1 MRLDYILDNPS
12 LHTVILFYKCK
23 FYGSS
28 GYFIMSPER
37 VKTVYVV
44 GHTTPDTDSVCSSI
58 AYAYFKNITDKR
70 YLFTPVR
77 AGKMNHETTFVL
89 EKFGVPASAEIES
102 LVATVND
109 LDLKRPISIGVR
121 DSIQVLALLMREQGV
136 RTAPVVDESGRLAGV
151 VGLKD
156 IARHYMDSVGFADL
170 SKAPIELDIL
180 VKTLDGRVISNTKR
194 ITVLSGR
201 VWIAAMQR
209 GTMLNRVRTGD
220 VVVVGDQN
228 EVQLDLIRMGCG
240 AVIVTDNAPIAN
252 EVVAAAREKDVL
264 LLSSRHPA
272 FATVQLMTMSEPV
285 SSIMT
290 TTCPTVGLYTPLSE
304 VRSKIVESEYRSVVV
319 VDSDDRLI
327 GFITRTDL
335 LKPVRK
341 MAILVDHNELSQA
354 VDGIEE
360 AEILEII
367 DHHRV
372 GDISTTAPIYV
383 YNDPVGST
391 CTVVSGIMFL
401 YQTHIPK
408 EIAGILLS
416 GILSDTLLLTLS
428 TTTERDSAAAHRLAE
443 IAGID
448 MQAYARELLHESI
461 NLEDKS
467 AVELIAADFKEFI
480 IGGKKLGVSQ
490 MMSLDCAEIDA
501 RERELVD
508 ELERLRTAN
517 NYDLTVLLVLNPL
530 GKGQERILLRGETW
544 IVEKAFGVKVENDTC
559 TVYRVMSRK
568 KDFIP
573 AIGQVL
579 SMGQGH

>member
-1 MRLDYILDNPS
+1 M
-12 LHTVILFYKCK
+12 K
-23 FYGSS
+23 
-28 GYFIMSPER
+28 
-37 VKTVYVV
+37 KTVYVV
-44 GHTTPDTDSVCSSI
+44 GHTTPDTDSVCSAI

-70 YLFTPVR
+70 FLFTPAR
-77 AGKMNHETTFVL
+77 AGKLNNETIFVL
-89 EKFGVPASAEIES
+89 NRFGVPASAEIDS
-102 LVATVND
+102 LVATVSD
-109 LDLKRPISIGVR
+109 LDLKRPISVGVR
-121 DSIQVLALLMREQGV
+121 DSIQVLALLMRERGV
-136 RTAPVVDESGRLAGV
+136 RSVPVVDDEGRLAGV

-180 VKTLDGRVISNTKR
+180 LKTLEGRVITNSR
-194 ITVLSGR
+194 QLSVLTGR
-201 VWIAAMQR
+201 VFIAAMHR
-209 GTMLNRVRTGD
+209 GALLNRVRTGD
-220 VVVVGDQN
+220 VVIVGDQN
-228 EVQLDLIRMGCG
+228 DIQLELIRMGCS
-240 AVIVTDNAPIAN
+240 AIMVTDNAPVAN
-252 EVVAAAREKDVL
+252 EVITAAGEKGVL
-264 LLSSRHPA
+264 LVSSPHPA

-290 TTCPTVGLYTPLSE
+290 TTCPTVGIYTPMAE
-304 VRSKIVESEYRSVVV
+304 VRSKIVESDYRSVIV
-319 VDSDDRLI
+319 VDSDSRLI
-327 GFITRTDL
+327 GIITRTDL

-341 MAILVDHNELSQA
+341 MAVLVDHNELSQA

-391 CTVVSGIMFL
+391 CTVVAGIMFL
-401 YQTHIPK
+401 HQTHIPK

-428 TTTERDSAAAHRLAE
+428 TTTERDRTAAHRLAG

-448 MQAYARELLHESI
+448 VPAFSRELLHESI
-461 NLEDKS
+461 HLEDRS
-467 AVELIAADFKEFI
+467 AGELIAADFKEFLI
-480 IGGKKLGVSQ
+480 SGKKLGVSQ

-508 ELERLRTAN
+508 ELERLRKAN

-530 GKGQERILLRGETW
+530 GKEQERILLRGETW
-544 IVEKAFGVKVENDTC
+544 IVERAFNVKVVNDSC
-559 TVYRVMSRK
+559 IVPWVMSRK

-579 SMGQGH
+579 SMGQPRS

>member
-1 MRLDYILDNPS
+1 MNPEK
-12 LHTVILFYKCK
+12 L
-23 FYGSS
+23 
-28 GYFIMSPER
+28 
-37 VKTVYVV
+37 KTVYVT

-58 AYAYFKNITDKR
+58 AYAYFKNATDKR

-77 AGKMNHETTFVL
+77 AGKLNHETAFVL
-89 EKFGVPASAEIES
+89 EKFGVPPSAEIDS

-109 LDLKRPISIGVR
+109 LDLKRPIAAGVR
-121 DSIQVLALLMREQGV
+121 DSVQALAQLMREQGV
-136 RTAPVVDESGRLAGV
+136 RSVPVVDDSGRLAGV

-156 IARHYMDSVGFADL
+156 IARHYMESVGFADL

-180 VKTLDGRVISNTKR
+180 LKTLDGRVISNPKQA
-194 ITVLSGR
+194 TVLTGR
-201 VWIAAMQR
+201 VLIAAMQR
-209 GTMLNRVRTGD
+209 GTLLNRVRPGD
-220 VVVVGDQN
+220 VAVVGDQN
-228 EVQLDLIRMGCG
+228 DVQLELMRLGCS
-240 AVIVTDNAPIAN
+240 AVIVTDNAPVAN
-252 EVVAAAREKDVL
+252 EVIAAAAEKGAL
-264 LLSSRHPA
+264 LISSRHPA

-290 TTCPTVGLYTPLSE
+290 TTCPTVGLYTPMAE
-304 VRSKIVESEYRSVVV
+304 VRSKIVESDYRSVVV
-319 VDSDDRLI
+319 VDSDNRLI

-335 LKPVRK
+335 LRPVRK
-341 MAILVDHNELSQA
+341 IAILVDHNELSQA

-391 CTVVSGIMFL
+391 CTVVAGIMFL
-401 YQTHIPK
+401 YQVHIPK
-408 EIAGILLS
+408 EIAGLLLS

-428 TTTERDSAAAHRLAE
+428 TTTERDRVEAHRLAE
-443 IAGID
+443 IADVDI
-448 MQAYARELLHESI
+448 QAYSKELLHASI

-467 AVELIAADFKEFI
+467 AAELVAADFKEFVI
-480 IGGKKLGVSQ
+480 SGKKLGVSQ
-490 MMSLDCAEIDA
+490 MMSLDCSEIDA
-501 RERELVD
+501 RERELVA

-517 NYDLTVLLVLNPL
+517 NYALVALLVLNPL

-544 IVEKAFGVKVENDTC
+544 IVEKAFNVKVVNDTC
-559 TVYRVMSRK
+559 TVHRVMSRK

-573 AIGQVL
+573 AIGQAL
-579 SMGQGH
+579 SMGQGR

>member
-1 MRLDYILDNPS
+1 
-12 LHTVILFYKCK
+12 
-23 FYGSS
+23 
-28 GYFIMSPER
+28 MSPDR
-37 VKTVYVV
+37 TKTVYVV
-44 GHTTPDTDSVCSSI
+44 GHTAPDTDSVCSSI
-58 AYAYFKNITDKR
+58 AYAYFKNATDKR

-77 AGKMNHETTFVL
+77 AGKLNHETAFVL
-89 EKFGVPASAEIES
+89 EKFGVPASAEIDS
-102 LVATVND
+102 LAATVSD
-109 LDLKRPISIGVR
+109 LDLKRPIAVDVR
-121 DSIQVLALLMREQGV
+121 DSVQVLATMMREKGV
-136 RTAPVVDESGRLAGV
+136 RSVPVTDASGRLAGV

-180 VKTLDGRVISNTKR
+180 LRTLEGRVISNTKQ
-194 ITVLSGR
+194 ISVLTGG
-201 VWIAAMQR
+201 VLIAAMQR
-209 GTMLNRVRTGD
+209 GTMLNRVRPGD
-220 VVVVGDQN
+220 VVVAGDQN
-228 EVQLDLIRMGCG
+228 DVQLELVRLGCS
-240 AVIVTDNAPIAN
+240 AVIVTDNAQIAN
-252 EVVAAAREKDVL
+252 DVIAAAREKDVL
-264 LLSSRHPA
+264 LISSPKSA

-290 TTCPTVGLYTPLSE
+290 TATPTVGLYTPISE
-304 VRSKIVESEYRSVVV
+304 VRQKIVESDYRSVVV
-319 VDSDDRLI
+319 VDSENRLI

-335 LKPVRK
+335 LNPVRK
-341 MAILVDHNELSQA
+341 TAILVDHNELSQA

-391 CTVVSGIMFL
+391 CTVVASIMFL

-428 TTTERDSAAAHRLAE
+428 TTTERDRIAAERLAV
-443 IAGID
+443 IAGIEV
-448 MQAYARELLHESI
+448 QAYAKELLHASI
-461 NLEDKS
+461 NLEDKT
-467 AVELIAADFKEFI
+467 AEQLIAADFKEFVI
-480 IGGKKLGVSQ
+480 SGKKLGVSQ
-490 MMSLDCAEIDA
+490 MMSLDCAEIDS
-501 RERELVD
+501 RERELVA
-508 ELERLRTAN
+508 ELERLRTAS

-544 IVEKAFGVKVENDTC
+544 IVEKAFNVKVEHDTC

-579 SMGQGH
+579 SMGQGR

>member
-1 MRLDYILDNPS
+1 
-12 LHTVILFYKCK
+12 
-23 FYGSS
+23 
-28 GYFIMSPER
+28 MSPER
-37 VKTVYVV
+37 IKTVYVV

-58 AYAYFKNITDKR
+58 AYAYFKNATDKR
-70 YLFTPVR
+70 HLYTPVR
-77 AGKMNHETTFVL
+77 AGKLNHETAFVL
-89 EKFGVPASAEIES
+89 ERFGVPASAEIDS
-102 LVATVND
+102 LAATVND
-109 LDLKRPISIGVR
+109 LDLKRPISVGVR
-121 DSIQVLALLMREQGV
+121 DSIQELALLMRKEGV
-136 RTAPVVDESGRLAGV
+136 RSVPVVDESGRMAGV

-156 IARHYMDSVGFADL
+156 IARHYMDSVGFFDL

-180 VKTLDGRVISNTKR
+180 LNTLDGRVISNTKQ
-194 ITVLSGR
+194 ISVLTGR
-201 VWIAAMQR
+201 VLIAAMQR

-220 VVVVGDQN
+220 VVVAGDQN
-228 EVQLDLIRMGCG
+228 DVQLELIRMGCS
-240 AVIVTDNAPIAN
+240 AVIVTDGAQIAG
-252 EVVAAAREKDVL
+252 EVIAAARDKDVL
-264 LLSSRHPA
+264 LVSSPHPA

-290 TTCPTVGLYTPLSE
+290 TSCPTVGPYTPMSE
-304 VRSKIVESEYRSVVV
+304 VRSKIVESDYRSVVV
-319 VDSDDRLI
+319 TDSDGRLI

-335 LKPVRK
+335 LRPVRK
-341 MAILVDHNELSQA
+341 AAILVDHNELSQA

-391 CTVVSGIMFL
+391 CTVVAGIMFL
-401 YQTHIPK
+401 HQTHIPQ
-408 EIAGILLS
+408 ELAGILLS
-416 GILSDTLLLTLS
+416 GVLSDTLLLTLS
-428 TTTERDSAAAHRLAE
+428 TTTERDRVTAQRLAG
-443 IAGID
+443 IAGVDIPS
-448 MQAYARELLHESI
+448 YAKELLHASI

-467 AVELIAADFKEFI
+467 AAELIAADFKEFL

-501 RERELVD
+501 REPELLS

-517 NYDLTVLLVLNPL
+517 NYDLTALLVLNPL
-530 GKGQERILLRGETW
+530 GKGQERILLKGEVW
-544 IVEKAFGVKVENDTC
+544 IVEKAFNVKVVNSTC
-559 TVYRVMSRK
+559 TVSRVMSRK

-579 SMGQGH
+579 SMGQPGR

>member
-1 MRLDYILDNPS
+1 
-12 LHTVILFYKCK
+12 
-23 FYGSS
+23 
-28 GYFIMSPER
+28 MSPDR

-70 YLFTPVR
+70 FLFTPVR
-77 AGKMNHETTFVL
+77 AGKLNHETAFVL
-89 EKFGVPASAEIES
+89 EKFGVPASAEIDS
-102 LVATVND
+102 LVPTVND
-109 LDLKRPISIGVR
+109 LDLKRPISVNAR
-121 DSIQVLALLMREQGV
+121 DSVQVLALLMREQGV
-136 RTAPVVDESGRLAGV
+136 RSVPVVDGAGRLAGV

-170 SKAPIELDIL
+170 SKTPIELDIL
-180 VKTLDGRVISNTKR
+180 LKTLDGRVLSNTKQL
-194 ITVLSGR
+194 TVLTGR
-201 VWIAAMQR
+201 VLIAAMQR
-209 GTMLNRVRTGD
+209 GTLLNRVRPGD

-228 EVQLDLIRMGCG
+228 DVQLELIRMDCS
-240 AVIVTDNAPIAN
+240 AVIVTDNAPLAN
-252 EVVAAAREKDVL
+252 EVIAAAREKDVL
-264 LLSSRHPA
+264 LISSPKPA

-290 TTCPTVGLYTPLSE
+290 TTCPTVGLYTPMAE
-304 VRSKIVESEYRSVVV
+304 VRAKTVESDYRSVVV
-319 VDSDDRLI
+319 VDSDNRLI

-335 LKPVRK
+335 LTPVRK

-391 CTVVSGIMFL
+391 CTVVAGIMFL

-416 GILSDTLLLTLS
+416 GVLSDTLLLTLS
-428 TTTERDSAAAHRLAE
+428 TTTERDRTTAERLAG
-443 IAGID
+443 IAGVDIPS
-448 MQAYARELLHESI
+448 YARELLHASI

-467 AVELIAADFKEFI
+467 AAELIAADFKEFL

-501 RERELVD
+501 RERELVA

-544 IVEKAFGVKVENDTC
+544 IVEKAFNVKVVNDTC
-559 TVYRVMSRK
+559 TVHRVMSRK

-579 SMGQGH
+579 SMGQGR

>member
-1 MRLDYILDNPS
+1 
-12 LHTVILFYKCK
+12 
-23 FYGSS
+23 
-28 GYFIMSPER
+28 MSPDR

-44 GHTTPDTDSVCSSI
+44 GHTTPDTDSVCSAI

-77 AGKMNHETTFVL
+77 AGKLNHEAAFVL
-89 EKFGVPASAEIES
+89 DRFTVPSPAEIDS

-121 DSIQVLALLMREQGV
+121 DSIQALALMMREQGV
-136 RTAPVVDESGRLAGV
+136 RSVPVVDGEQRLAGV

-180 VKTLDGRVISNTKR
+180 LKTLDGRVISNQKQ

-201 VWIAAMQR
+201 VFIAAMQR
-209 GTMLNRVRTGD
+209 GTLLHRIQPGD

-228 EVQLDLIRMGCG
+228 DVQLELVRMGCS
-240 AVIVTDNAPIAN
+240 AVIVTDKTPVAN
-252 EVVAAAREKDVL
+252 EVVAAATEKGVL
-264 LLSSRHPA
+264 LLSSPHPA

-290 TTCPTVGLYTPLSE
+290 TSCPLVGLYTPITE
-304 VRSKIVESEYRSVVV
+304 VRSKIVESDYRSVVV
-319 VDSDDRLI
+319 VDSDHRLV

-335 LKPVRK
+335 LRPVRK
-341 MAILVDHNELSQA
+341 TAVLVDHNELSQA

-391 CTVVSGIMFL
+391 CTVVAGIMFL
-401 YQTHIPK
+401 HQTHIPK

-428 TTTERDSAAAHRLAE
+428 TTTERDRGIAQRLSA
-443 IAGID
+443 IAGIEI
-448 MQAYARELLHESI
+448 QAYARELLHASI

-467 AVELIAADFKEFI
+467 AEQLIAADFKEFLI
-480 IGGKKLGVSQ
+480 NGKKLGISQ
-490 MMSLDCAEIDA
+490 MMSLDCAEIDM
-501 RERELVD
+501 RERELVG
-508 ELERLRTAN
+508 ELERLRVAN
-517 NYDLTVLLVLNPL
+517 NYDLTALLVLNPL
-530 GKGQERILLRGETW
+530 GKVQERILLRGETW
-544 IVEKAFGVKVENDTC
+544 IVEKAFNVKVVNDTC
-559 TVYRVMSRK
+559 IVPWVMSRK
-568 KDFIP
+568 KDFIH

-579 SMGQGH
+579 STGRER

>member
-1 MRLDYILDNPS
+1 MTPDRN
-12 LHTVILFYKCK
+12 
-23 FYGSS
+23 
-28 GYFIMSPER
+28 
-37 VKTVYVV
+37 KTVYVV
-44 GHTTPDTDSVCSSI
+44 GHITPDTDSVCSSI
-58 AYAYFKNITDKR
+58 AYAYFKNVTDKR

-77 AGKMNHETTFVL
+77 AGKLNHETSFVL
-89 EKFGVPASAEIES
+89 EKFGVPPSAEIDS
-102 LVATVND
+102 LAATVSD
-109 LDLKRPISIGVR
+109 LDLKRPIAVNIR
-121 DSIQVLALLMREQGV
+121 DSIQVLALMMREQGV
-136 RTAPVVDESGRLAGV
+136 RSVPVVDESGRLAGV

-170 SKAPIELDIL
+170 SKAPIEIDIL
-180 VKTLDGRVISNTKR
+180 LKTLDGRVISNTR
-194 ITVLSGR
+194 QITVLTGR
-201 VWIAAMQR
+201 VLIAAMQR
-209 GTMLNRVRTGD
+209 GTILNRVRPGD
-220 VVVVGDQN
+220 VVIVGDQN
-228 EVQLDLIRMGCG
+228 EVQLELIRTGCG
-240 AVIVTDNAPIAN
+240 AVIVTDNAQITN
-252 EVVAAAREKDVL
+252 EVIAAAKEREVL
-264 LLSSRHPA
+264 LISSPKPA

-290 TTCPTVGLYTPLSE
+290 TNTPTVGLYTPINE
-304 VRSKIVESEYRSVVV
+304 VRTKIIESDYRSVVV
-319 VDSDDRLI
+319 VDSDNRLI

-341 MAILVDHNELSQA
+341 MAVLVDHNELSQA

-391 CTVVSGIMFL
+391 CTVVAGIMFL

-428 TTTERDSAAAHRLAE
+428 TTTERDRATAHRLAE
-443 IAGID
+443 IAEIEI
-448 MQAYARELLHESI
+448 QSYAKELLHESI
-461 NLEDKS
+461 NLEDKT
-467 AVELIAADFKEFI
+467 AAELIAGDFKEFLI
-480 IGGKKLGVSQ
+480 NGKKIGVSQ

-501 RERELVD
+501 RERELVE
-508 ELERLRTAN
+508 ELERLRSVN

-544 IVEKAFGVKVENDTC
+544 IVEKAFNVKVTNDTC
-559 TVYRVMSRK
+559 TVPRVMSRK

-579 SMGQGH
+579 SMGLVR

>member
-1 MRLDYILDNPS
+1 
-12 LHTVILFYKCK
+12 
-23 FYGSS
+23 
-28 GYFIMSPER
+28 
-37 VKTVYVV
+37 
-44 GHTTPDTDSVCSSI
+44 VCSSI
-58 AYAYFKNITDKR
+58 AYAYFKNVTDKR

-77 AGKMNHETTFVL
+77 AGKLNHETAFVL
-89 EKFGVPASAEIES
+89 EKFGVPASAEIDS
-102 LVATVND
+102 LAATVSD
-109 LDLKRPISIGVR
+109 LDLKRPIAVGVR
-121 DSIQVLALLMREQGV
+121 DSIQALALLMREQGV
-136 RTAPVVDESGRLAGV
+136 RSVPVADESGRLAGV

-170 SKAPIELDIL
+170 AKAPIELDIL
-180 VKTLDGRVISNTKR
+180 LKTLDGRVISNAKQ

-201 VWIAAMQR
+201 VLIAAMQR
-209 GTMLNRVRTGD
+209 GTMLNRVRPGD

-228 EVQLDLIRMGCG
+228 DIQLELIRMGCS
-240 AVIVTDNAPIAN
+240 AVIVTDNAQITN
-252 EVVAAAREKDVL
+252 EVIAAAREKGVL
-264 LLSSRHPA
+264 LISSPQSA

-285 SSIMT
+285 ASIMT
-290 TTCPTVGLYTPLSE
+290 TTTPTVGLYTPITE
-304 VRSKIVESEYRSVVV
+304 VRAKIVESDYRSVVV
-319 VDSDDRLI
+319 VDSDNRLI

-391 CTVVSGIMFL
+391 CTVVAGIMFL

-428 TTTERDSAAAHRLAE
+428 TTTERDRAAAQRLAE
-443 IAGID
+443 IAVVEIPS
-448 MQAYARELLHESI
+448 YAKELLHASI
-461 NLEDKS
+461 NLEDKT
-467 AVELIAADFKEFI
+467 AAELIAADFKEFQ

-490 MMSLDCAEIDA
+490 MMSLDCAEIDS
-501 RERELVD
+501 REREIVD
-508 ELERLRTAN
+508 ELERLRLAN

-544 IVEKAFGVKVENDTC
+544 IVEKAFNVKVENDTC

-579 SMGQGH
+579 SMGTGR

>member
-1 MRLDYILDNPS
+1 
-12 LHTVILFYKCK
+12 
-23 FYGSS
+23 
-28 GYFIMSPER
+28 MSPER
-37 VKTVYVV
+37 VRNVYVV
-44 GHTTPDTDSVCSSI
+44 GHTMPDTDSVCSAI
-58 AYAYFKNITDKR
+58 AYAYFKNVTDKR
-70 YLFTPVR
+70 YVFTAVR
-77 AGKMNHETTFVL
+77 AGKLNHETTFVL
-89 EKFGVPASAEIES
+89 EKFGVPVSPEIDS
-102 LVATVND
+102 LVATVSD
-109 LDLKRPISIGVR
+109 IDLKRPIAIGVR
-121 DSIQVLALLMREQGV
+121 DSIQALARLMREQGV
-136 RTAPVVDESGRLAGV
+136 RSVPVVDESNRLAGV

-180 VKTLDGRVISNTKR
+180 LKTLDGSVISNTKQM
-194 ITVLSGR
+194 TVLTGR
-201 VWIAAMQR
+201 VLIAAMQR
-209 GTMLNRVRTGD
+209 GTILNRVRPGD

-228 EVQLDLIRMGCG
+228 DIQLEIIRMGCS
-240 AVIVTDNAPIAN
+240 AIIVTDNAQISQ
-252 EVVAAAREKDVL
+252 EVIAAAREKDVL

-290 TTCPTVGLYTPLSE
+290 TSCPTVGLYTPMAE
-304 VRSKIVESEYRSVVV
+304 VRSKIVESDYRSVVV
-319 VDSDDRLI
+319 VDSDYRLI

-335 LKPVRK
+335 LNPVRK
-341 MAILVDHNELSQA
+341 IAILVDHNELSQA

-391 CTVVSGIMFL
+391 CTVVAGIMFL
-401 YQTHIPK
+401 YQTHIPR

-428 TTTERDSAAAHRLAE
+428 TTTERDRAAANRLAE
-443 IAGID
+443 IAGIEI
-448 MQAYARELLHESI
+448 QSYAKELLHESI

-467 AVELIAADFKEFI
+467 AADLIASDFKEFL

-501 RERELVD
+501 RERELVA
-508 ELERLRTAN
+508 ELERLHSKN

-530 GKGQERILLRGETW
+530 GKGQERILLKGETW
-544 IVEKAFGVKVENDTC
+544 IVEKAFNVKVENDTC
-559 TVYRVMSRK
+559 TVPRVMSRK

-579 SMGQGH
+579 SLGQPGR

>member
-1 MRLDYILDNPS
+1 MCPDRA
-12 LHTVILFYKCK
+12 
-23 FYGSS
+23 
-28 GYFIMSPER
+28 
-37 VKTVYVV
+37 KTVYVV

-58 AYAYFKNITDKR
+58 AYAYFKNATDKR

-77 AGKMNHETTFVL
+77 AGKLNHETAFVL
-89 EKFGVPASAEIES
+89 EKFGVPPSAEIDS
-102 LVATVND
+102 LVATVSD
-109 LDLKRPISIGVR
+109 LDLKRPIAVGVR
-121 DSIQVLALLMREQGV
+121 DSIQTLALMMREQGV
-136 RTAPVVDESGRLAGV
+136 RSVPVVDESGRLAGV

-156 IARHYMDSVGFADL
+156 IARHYIDSVGFADL

-180 VKTLDGRVISNTKR
+180 LTTLDGRVISNTKQ
-194 ITVLSGR
+194 ISVLTGR
-201 VWIAAMQR
+201 VLIAAMQR
-209 GTMLNRVRTGD
+209 GTMLNRVSPGD
-220 VVVVGDQN
+220 VVVAGDQN
-228 EVQLDLIRMGCG
+228 DVHLELIRMGCS
-240 AVIVTDNAPIAN
+240 ALIVTDGAPIAN
-252 EVVAAAREKDVL
+252 EVVAAARQKDVL
-264 LLSSRHPA
+264 LISSRHPA

-290 TTCPTVGLYTPLSE
+290 TACPTVGLYTPMAE
-304 VRSKIVESEYRSVVV
+304 VRSKIVESDYRSVVV
-319 VDSDDRLI
+319 VDSDNRLI

-341 MAILVDHNELSQA
+341 IAVLVDHNELSQA

-391 CTVVSGIMFL
+391 CTVVAGIMFL
-401 YQTHIPK
+401 YQTHIPR
-408 EIAGILLS
+408 EIAGLLLS
-416 GILSDTLLLTLS
+416 GVLSDTLLLTLS
-428 TTTERDSAAAHRLAE
+428 TTTERDRQEARRLAE
-443 IAGID
+443 IAGVDI
-448 MQAYARELLHESI
+448 QSYARELLHASI
-461 NLEDKS
+461 NLEDKT
-467 AVELIAADFKEFI
+467 AAELIAADFKEFL
-480 IGGKKLGVSQ
+480 IGGKRLGVSQ

-501 RERELVD
+501 RERELVA

-530 GKGQERILLRGETW
+530 GKVQERILLRGEAW
-544 IVEKAFGVKVENDTC
+544 IVEKAFGVKVVNDTC
-559 TVYRVMSRK
+559 TVSRVMSRK

-579 SMGQGH
+579 SLGR

>member
-1 MRLDYILDNPS
+1 MCPI
-12 LHTVILFYKCK
+12 
-23 FYGSS
+23 
-28 GYFIMSPER
+28 R
-37 VKTVYVV
+37 VKNVYVT
-44 GHTTPDTDSVCSSI
+44 GHTTPDTDSVCSAI

-70 YLFTPVR
+70 YVFTPAR
-77 AGKMNHETTFVL
+77 AGKLNHETSFVL
-89 EKFGVPASAEIES
+89 ERFGVPSSVEIDS

-109 LDLKRPISIGVR
+109 LDLKKPIAVHVQ
-121 DSIQVLALLMREQGV
+121 DSIKALALMMRDQNV
-136 RTAPVVDESGRLAGV
+136 RSVPVVDDSGRVAGV

-180 VKTLDGRVISNTKR
+180 LKTLDARVMSNAKQLTVLTGRVF
-194 ITVLSGR
+194 
-201 VWIAAMQR
+201 IAAMQR
-209 GTMLNRVRTGD
+209 GTLLNTLRPGD
-220 VVVVGDQN
+220 VVIVGDQN
-228 EVQLDLIRMGCG
+228 DIQLELIRSGCS
-240 AVIVTDNAPIAN
+240 AVIVTDNAILTN
-252 EVVAAAREKDVL
+252 EVIAAAAEKNVL
-264 LLSSRHPA
+264 LLSSPHPA

-290 TTCPTVGLYTPLSE
+290 SNCPSVGLYTPISD
-304 VRSKIVESEYRSVVV
+304 VRARIVESDYRSVVV
-319 VDSDDRLI
+319 IDSDRRLI

-335 LKPVRK
+335 LTPVRK
-341 MAILVDHNELSQA
+341 LAILVDHNELSQA

-391 CTVVSGIMFL
+391 CTVVAGIMFL
-401 YQTHIPK
+401 HQTHIPK

-428 TTTERDSAAAHRLAE
+428 TTTERDHVAAKRLAD
-443 IAGID
+443 IAGVDIPT
-448 MQAYARELLHESI
+448 YSRELLHASI
-461 NLEDKS
+461 NIEDRS
-467 AVELIAADFKEFI
+467 AAELIAADFKEFL

-490 MMSLDCAEIDA
+490 MMSLDCAEIDL
-501 RERELVD
+501 RERELVA
-508 ELERLRTAN
+508 ELERLRVAH

-530 GKGQERILLRGETW
+530 GKVQERILLRGQVW
-544 IVEKAFGVKVENDTC
+544 IVEKAFGVTVVNDTC
-559 TVYRVMSRK
+559 TVPRVMSRK

-573 AIGQVL
+573 AIGQAL
-579 SMGQGH
+579 SMGQ

>member
-1 MRLDYILDNPS
+1 
-12 LHTVILFYKCK
+12 
-23 FYGSS
+23 
-28 GYFIMSPER
+28 MSPEQ

-44 GHTTPDTDSVCSSI
+44 GHTTPDTDSVCSAI

-70 YLFTPVR
+70 FLFTPVR
-77 AGKMNHETTFVL
+77 AGKLNHETTFVL
-89 EKFGVPASAEIES
+89 NKFGVPAPAEIDS
-102 LVATVND
+102 LVATVSD
-109 LDLKRPISIGVR
+109 LDLKRPISVGVR
-121 DSIQVLALLMREQGV
+121 DSIQALALLMREKGV
-136 RTAPVVDESGRLAGV
+136 RSVPVVDDAGRLAGV

-156 IARHYMDSVGFADL
+156 IARHYIESVGFADL

-180 VKTLDGRVISNTKR
+180 LKTLDARVISNQKQ
-194 ITVLSGR
+194 ITVLTGG
-201 VWIAAMQR
+201 VFIAAMQR
-209 GTMLNRVRTGD
+209 GALLNRVRPGD
-220 VVVVGDQN
+220 VVIAGDQN
-228 EVQLDLIRMGCG
+228 DVQLELIRMGCST
-240 AVIVTDNAPIAN
+240 VVVTDNAPVAQ
-252 EVVAAAREKDVL
+252 EVIAAAGEKGVL
-264 LLSSRHPA
+264 LLSSPHPA

-290 TTCPTVGLYTPLSE
+290 ATCPTVGLYTPMAE
-304 VRSKIVESEYRSVVV
+304 VRSKIVESDYRSVVV
-319 VDSDDRLI
+319 VDSDNRLV

-391 CTVVSGIMFL
+391 CTVVAGIMFL
-401 YQTHIPK
+401 HQTHMPR
-408 EIAGILLS
+408 ELAGILLS
-416 GILSDTLLLTLS
+416 GVLSDTLLLTLS
-428 TTTERDSAAAHRLAE
+428 TTTERDRIIAQRLAE
-443 IAGID
+443 LAEVDIPS
-448 MQAYARELLHESI
+448 YARELLHESI
-461 NLEDKS
+461 NLENKS
-467 AVELIAADFKEFI
+467 ASELIAADFKEFL
-480 IGGKKLGVSQ
+480 IGGKRLGVGQ

-501 RERELVD
+501 RERELVA
-508 ELERLRTAN
+508 ELERLRSAN

-530 GKGQERILLRGETW
+530 GKVQERILLRGETW
-544 IVEKAFGVKVENDTC
+544 IVEKAFNVKVVNDAC
-559 TVYRVMSRK
+559 IVPRVMSRK

-579 SMGQGH
+579 SMGMRGR

>member
-1 MRLDYILDNPS
+1 
-12 LHTVILFYKCK
+12 
-23 FYGSS
+23 
-28 GYFIMSPER
+28 MSPDR

-58 AYAYFKNITDKR
+58 VYAYFKNVTDKR

-77 AGKMNHETTFVL
+77 AGKLNHETAFVL
-89 EKFGVPASAEIES
+89 EQFGVPPSAEIDS
-102 LVATVND
+102 LVATVSD
-109 LDLKRPISIGVR
+109 LDLKRPIAVGVR
-121 DSIQVLALLMREQGV
+121 DSIQELALLMREQGV
-136 RTAPVVDESGRLAGV
+136 RSVPVVDESGRLAGV

-156 IARHYMDSVGFADL
+156 IARHYIESVGFADL

-180 VKTLDGRVISNTKR
+180 LKTLDGRVISNTKQLS
-194 ITVLSGR
+194 VLTGR
-201 VWIAAMQR
+201 VLIAAMQR
-209 GTMLNRVRTGD
+209 GTMLNRIRPGD
-220 VVVVGDQN
+220 VVVAGDQID
-228 EVQLDLIRMGCG
+228 VQLELIRMGCS
-240 AVIVTDNAPIAN
+240 AVIVTDNAQIPN
-252 EVVAAAREKDVL
+252 EVIAAAREKGVL
-264 LLSSRHPA
+264 LISSRHPA

-290 TTCPTVGLYTPLSE
+290 ASCPTVGLYTPMAE
-304 VRSKIVESEYRSVVV
+304 VRSKIVESDYRSVVV
-319 VDSDDRLI
+319 VDSDNRLI

-391 CTVVSGIMFL
+391 CTVVAGIMFL
-401 YQTHIPK
+401 HQTHITK
-408 EIAGILLS
+408 EIAGLLLS

-428 TTTERDSAAAHRLAE
+428 TTTERDRDAARRLSE

-448 MQAYARELLHESI
+448 VQSYAKELLHASI
-461 NLEDKS
+461 NIEDKG
-467 AVELIAADFKEFI
+467 AAELIAADFKEFS

-501 RERELVD
+501 RERELVA
-508 ELERLRTAN
+508 ELERLRSAN

-530 GKGQERILLRGETW
+530 GKVQERILLRGETW
-544 IVEKAFGVKVENDTC
+544 IVEKAFGVKVVNDTC
-559 TVYRVMSRK
+559 TVPRVMSRK

-579 SMGQGH
+579 SMGQGR

>member
-1 MRLDYILDNPS
+1 
-12 LHTVILFYKCK
+12 
-23 FYGSS
+23 
-28 GYFIMSPER
+28 MSPEKL
-37 VKTVYVV
+37 KTVYVT

-58 AYAYFKNITDKR
+58 AYAYFKNATDR
-70 YLFTPVR
+70 RFLFTPVR
-77 AGKMNHETTFVL
+77 AGKLNHETAFVL
-89 EKFGVPASAEIES
+89 DKFGVPPSAEIDS
-102 LVATVND
+102 LVATTND
-109 LDLKRPISIGVR
+109 LDLKRPIAVGVR
-121 DSIQVLALLMREQGV
+121 DSVQALALLMREQGV
-136 RTAPVVDESGRLAGV
+136 RSVPVVDDAGKLAGV

-180 VKTLDGRVISNTKR
+180 LKTLDGRVMSNTKQV
-194 ITVLSGR
+194 TVLTGR
-201 VWIAAMQR
+201 VLIAAMQR
-209 GTMLNRVRTGD
+209 GTMMNRVRPGD

-228 EVQLDLIRMGCG
+228 DVQLELIRMGCS
-240 AVIVTDNAPIAN
+240 AVIVTDNAAVSN
-252 EVVAAAREKDVL
+252 EVVAAAAEKNVL
-264 LLSSRHPA
+264 LISSRHPA

-290 TTCPTVGLYTPLSE
+290 TTCPTVGLYTPMTE
-304 VRSKIVESEYRSVVV
+304 VRSKIIESDYRSVIV
-319 VDSDDRLI
+319 VDSDNRLI

-372 GDISTTAPIYV
+372 GDISTMAPIYV

-391 CTVVSGIMFL
+391 CTVVAGIMFL
-401 YQTHIPK
+401 YQVHIPR
-408 EIAGILLS
+408 EIAGLLLS

-428 TTTERDSAAAHRLAE
+428 TTTERDRVEAARLAE

-448 MQAYARELLHESI
+448 IQVYAKELLHESI

-467 AVELIAADFKEFI
+467 AAELIAADFKEFL

-490 MMSLDCAEIDA
+490 MMSLDCSEIDA

-517 NYDLTVLLVLNPL
+517 NYALVVLLVLNPL
-530 GKGQERILLRGETW
+530 GKGQERILVRGESW
-544 IVEKAFGVKVENDTC
+544 IVEKAFNVKVVNDTC
-559 TVYRVMSRK
+559 TVHRVMSRK

-579 SMGQGH
+579 SMGQGR

>member
-1 MRLDYILDNPS
+1 
-12 LHTVILFYKCK
+12 
-23 FYGSS
+23 
-28 GYFIMSPER
+28 MSPDKI
-37 VKTVYVV
+37 KTVYVV

-58 AYAYFKNITDKR
+58 AYAYFKNATDKR

-77 AGKMNHETTFVL
+77 AGKMNHETSFVL
-89 EKFGVPASAEIES
+89 EKFDVPPSAEIDS
-102 LVATVND
+102 LVATISD
-109 LDLKRPISIGVR
+109 LELKRPISVGVR
-121 DSIQVLALLMREQGV
+121 DSIQFLALLMREQGV
-136 RTAPVVDESGRLAGV
+136 RSVPVVDDSGRLAGV

-180 VKTLDGRVISNTKR
+180 LKTLDGRVISNTKQ
-194 ITVLSGR
+194 ITVLTGR
-201 VWIAAMQR
+201 VLIAAMQR
-209 GTMLNRVRTGD
+209 GTMLNRVQPGDIVVTGDRNDVQLELIRTG
-220 VVVVGDQN
+220 
-228 EVQLDLIRMGCG
+228 CST
-240 AVIVTDNAPIAN
+240 VIVTDNAPIAN
-252 EVVAAAREKDVL
+252 EIIAAAREKDVL
-264 LLSSRHPA
+264 LISSRHPP

-290 TTCPTVGLYTPLSE
+290 TTCPTIGLYTPMNE
-304 VRSKIVESEYRSVVV
+304 VRSKIVESDYRSVVV
-319 VDSDDRLI
+319 VDSDNRLI

-335 LKPVRK
+335 LKPIRK

-391 CTVVSGIMFL
+391 CTVVAGIMFL

-408 EIAGILLS
+408 EIAGLLLS

-428 TTTERDSAAAHRLAE
+428 TTTERDRVSAQRLAE

-448 MQAYARELLHESI
+448 IPSYAKELLHESI
-461 NLEDKS
+461 NLENKN
-467 AVELIAADFKEFI
+467 AAQLIAADFKEFQ
-480 IGGKKLGVSQ
+480 IGGKKLGISQ

-508 ELERLRTAN
+508 ELERLRLAN
-517 NYDLTVLLVLNPL
+517 GYDLVALLVLNPL
-530 GKGQERILLRGETW
+530 GKGQERILLKGETW
-544 IVEKAFGVKVENDTC
+544 IVEKAFNVKVVDDTC

-579 SMGQGH
+579 SLGQER

>member
-1 MRLDYILDNPS
+1 MPMSTNRMR
-12 LHTVILFYKCK
+12 
-23 FYGSS
+23 
-28 GYFIMSPER
+28 
-37 VKTVYVV
+37 TVYVV
-44 GHTTPDTDSVCSSI
+44 GHTTPDTDSVCSAI

-70 YLFTPVR
+70 FLFTPVR
-77 AGKMNHETTFVL
+77 AGKLNHETTFVL
-89 EKFGVPASAEIES
+89 NRFGVPASAEIDS
-102 LVATVND
+102 LVATVSD
-109 LDLKRPISIGVR
+109 LDLKRPISVGVR
-121 DSIQVLALLMREQGV
+121 DSVQALALLMREQGV
-136 RTAPVVDESGRLAGV
+136 RSVPVVDDAGRLAGV

-156 IARHYMDSVGFADL
+156 IARHYMESVGFTDL

-180 VKTLDGRVISNTKR
+180 LKTLNGRVIFNSR
-194 ITVLSGR
+194 QLSVLTGR
-201 VWIAAMQR
+201 VFIAAMQR
-209 GTMLNRVRTGD
+209 GTLLNRVRSGD
-220 VVVVGDQN
+220 VVIAGDQN
-228 EVQLDLIRMGCG
+228 DIQMELIRMGCS
-240 AVIVTDNAPIAN
+240 AIIVTDNAPIAN
-252 EVVAAAREKDVL
+252 EVIAAAGEKGVL
-264 LLSSRHPA
+264 LISSPQPS

-285 SSIMT
+285 SSI
-290 TTCPTVGLYTPLSE
+290 TVGLYTPMAE
-304 VRSKIVESEYRSVVV
+304 VRAKIVESDYRSVIV
-319 VDSDDRLI
+319 VDSENRLI

-341 MAILVDHNELSQA
+341 MAVLVDHNELSQA

-391 CTVVSGIMFL
+391 CTVVAGIMFL
-401 YQTHIPK
+401 HQIHIPK

-428 TTTERDSAAAHRLAE
+428 TTTERDHMEARRLAE
-443 IAGID
+443 IAGVDIPSF
-448 MQAYARELLHESI
+448 AKELLHESI
-461 NLEDKS
+461 NLGDRS
-467 AVELIAADFKEFI
+467 AGELIAADFKEFLI
-480 IGGKKLGVSQ
+480 NGKKLGVSQ

-508 ELERLRTAN
+508 ELERLRSAN

-544 IVEKAFGVKVENDTC
+544 IVEKAFNVKVVNDTC
-559 TVYRVMSRK
+559 IVPWVMSRK

-579 SMGQGH
+579 SMGQQR

>member
-1 MRLDYILDNPS
+1 
-12 LHTVILFYKCK
+12 
-23 FYGSS
+23 
-28 GYFIMSPER
+28 
-37 VKTVYVV
+37 
-44 GHTTPDTDSVCSSI
+44 
-58 AYAYFKNITDKR
+58 
-70 YLFTPVR
+70 
-77 AGKMNHETTFVL
+77 
-89 EKFGVPASAEIES
+89 
-102 LVATVND
+102 
-109 LDLKRPISIGVR
+109 
-121 DSIQVLALLMREQGV
+121 
-136 RTAPVVDESGRLAGV
+136 
-151 VGLKD
+151 
-156 IARHYMDSVGFADL
+156 
-170 SKAPIELDIL
+170 
-180 VKTLDGRVISNTKR
+180 
-194 ITVLSGR
+194 VLSGR
-201 VWIAAMQR
+201 VLIAAMQR
-209 GTMLNRVRTGD
+209 GTMLNRVRPGD

-228 EVQLDLIRMGCG
+228 DLHLELIRMGCS
-240 AVIVTDNAPIAN
+240 ALIVTDNAPLSN
-252 EVVAAAREKDVL
+252 EVIAAAGEKGVL
-264 LLSSRHPA
+264 LLSSPQPA

-290 TTCPTVGLYTPLSE
+290 TTCPTVGLYTPMAE
-304 VRSKIVESEYRSVVV
+304 VRSKIVESDYRSVVV
-319 VDSDDRLI
+319 VDSDNRLI

-354 VDGIEE
+354 VEGIEE

-391 CTVVSGIMFL
+391 CTVVAGIMFL
-401 YQTHIPK
+401 YQTHIPR

-428 TTTERDSAAAHRLAE
+428 TTTERDRVSAQRLAE

-448 MQAYARELLHESI
+448 IQAYARELLHASI
-461 NLEDKS
+461 NLEDKT
-467 AVELIAADFKEFI
+467 AAQLIAADFKEFL

-490 MMSLDCAEIDA
+490 MMSLDCAEIDS

-508 ELERLRTAN
+508 ELERLRTVN

-530 GKGQERILLRGETW
+530 GKGQERILLRGEAW
-544 IVEKAFGVKVENDTC
+544 IVEKAFNVKVVNDTC
-559 TVYRVMSRK
+559 TVPRVMSRK

-579 SMGQGH
+579 SMAQPGR